1 MKSKGSI
8 YLNYFLKGLLISC
21 SITLLFTMIISLLLT
36 YTNMMETSIP
46 LWNTITLIVS
56 IVSGAMYS
64 TVKIGE
70 KGWLNGA
77 IIGLLYFLI
86 LFLLNYLLVK
96 SSRLNSFSYLKL
108 FISIVIGM
116 IGGMIGINLK

>member
-1 MKSKGSI
+1 MKSKCSI

-21 SITLLFTMIISLLLT
+21 SITLLFTIIISLLLT

-46 LWNTITLIVS
+46 LWDTITLIVS
-56 IVSGAMYS
+56 IVSGAMYL

-86 LFLLNYLLVK
+86 LFLLNCLLVE
-96 SSRLNSFSYLKL
+96 SSGANSFSYLKL
-108 FISIVIGM
+108 VISIVIGM